1 MHKENIM
8 DNNMI
13 DNEFSV
19 EKAFERLAEIN
30 SLLENP
36 QVSLKDSLALY
47 TEGVKL
53 VDSCKKNLEDV
64 EKEIKILN
72 EV

>member
-1 MHKENIM
+1 M
-8 DNNMI
+8 DNNI
-13 DNEFSV
+13 LDNDFSI
-19 EKAFERLAEIN
+19 EKAFERLAQIN
-30 SLLENP
+30 SQLENP
-36 QVSLKDSLALY
+36 QVSLKESLELY

>member
-1 MHKENIM
+1 M

>member
-1 MHKENIM
+1 M
-8 DNNMI
+8 DNNML

>member
-1 MHKENIM
+1 M
-8 DNNMI
+8 DNNMM
-13 DNEFSV
+13 DKDFSV

-30 SLLENP
+30 SQLENP
-36 QVSLKDSLALY
+36 QVSLKKSLALY

>member
-1 MHKENIM
+1 MN
-8 DNNMI
+8 NNMI

-30 SLLENP
+30 SQLENP
-36 QVSLKDSLALY
+36 QVSLKESLALY

-53 VDSCKKNLEDV
+53 VDSCKRNLEDV

>member
-1 MHKENIM
+1 M
-8 DNNMI
+8 DNNI
-13 DNEFSV
+13 KDNEFSV
-19 EKAFERLAEIN
+19 EKAFERLAQIN
-30 SLLENP
+30 SQLENP
-36 QVSLKDSLALY
+36 QVSLKESLALY

>member
-1 MHKENIM
+1 MG
-8 DNNMI
+8 NNTI
-13 DNEFSV
+13 DNDFSV
-19 EKAFERLAEIN
+19 EKAFERLAQIN
-30 SLLENP
+30 SQLENP
-36 QVSLKDSLALY
+36 QVSLKESLALY

>member
-1 MHKENIM
+1 M
-8 DNNMI
+8 DNNII

-30 SLLENP
+30 SQLENP
-36 QVSLKDSLALY
+36 QVSLKESLALY

>member
-1 MHKENIM
+1 MG
-8 DNNMI
+8 NNMI

-30 SLLENP
+30 SQLENP
-36 QVSLKDSLALY
+36 QVSLKESLALY

>member
-47 TEGVKL
+47 PVRRT
-53 VDSCKKNLEDV
+53 
-64 EKEIKILN
+64 
-72 EV
+72 

>member
-1 MHKENIM
+1 M
-8 DNNMI
+8 DNNMM
-13 DNEFSV
+13 DKDFSV

-30 SLLENP
+30 SQLENP
-36 QVSLKDSLALY
+36 QVSLKESLALY

-72 EV
+72 EVQH

>member
-8 DNNMI
+8 NNNMI

-30 SLLENP
+30 SQLENP
-36 QVSLKDSLALY
+36 QVSLKESLALY

-53 VDSCKKNLEDV
+53 VDSCKRNLEDV

>member
-8 DNNMI
+8 DNNML

>member
-8 DNNMI
+8 DNNII

-30 SLLENP
+30 SQLENP
-36 QVSLKDSLALY
+36 QVSLKESLALY